1 MNIKPVKNYKKP
13 NYAKGLALTLA
24 TVTTLSGCEDPFALE
39 GDVAVM
45 PDNSDT
51 EIVSDRNDITAE
63 GTIVTKEDITDV
75 SLDGDI
81 AFSADNTETEATE
94 KITTTTIATFAPT
107 GTVVTE
113 SDEEYSETTAP
124 RPSFTDTTTKPTH
137 AITTT
142 ATTSTSLMGTVVT
155 EPDEEYSET
164 TVSRPTI
171 TDTTLPPVTEEDEP
185 DLEDFVL
192 EGDVAYFEET
202 EEAFMLD
209 GDVAVEDIDDNSGYE
224 TSDNSEEHINSAY
237 FNGLDYA
244 SDIKD
249 YLDKNDR
256 PVNLHAD
263 MSYLLETGDNG
274 DFTVPIALEGSK
286 YNMLIAF
293 YDSEN
298 PDDPLEAMLINASN
312 ASKVLYGYTVSD
324 EFGATY
330 FYIDLKA
337 LRNNDTEEIA
347 SAICLEEVTLI

>member
-1 MNIKPVKNYKKP
+1 M
-13 NYAKGLALTLA
+13 
-24 TVTTLSGCEDPFALE
+24 
-39 GDVAVM
+39 
-45 PDNSDT
+45 
-51 EIVSDRNDITAE
+51 
-63 GTIVTKEDITDV
+63 
-75 SLDGDI
+75 
-81 AFSADNTETEATE
+81 
-94 KITTTTIATFAPT
+94 

-124 RPSFTDTTTKPTH
+124 RPSFTDTTTKPTR

-164 TVSRPTI
+164 AVSRPTI

-192 EGDVAYFEET
+192 EGDVAYSEET

-324 EFGATY
+324 EFGATH

-337 LRNNDTEEIA
+337 LRNNDTEEIV

>member
-13 NYAKGLALTLA
+13 NYAKGLAVTLA
-24 TVTTLSGCEDPFALE
+24 TVTTLSGCEDPFAVV

-81 AFSADNTETEATE
+81 AFSADDTETEATE
-94 KITTTTIATFAPT
+94 KITTTT
-107 GTVVTE
+107 
-113 SDEEYSETTAP
+113 
-124 RPSFTDTTTKPTH
+124 
-137 AITTT
+137 
-142 ATTSTSLMGTVVT
+142 TTSTSLMGTVVT

-224 TSDNSEEHINSAY
+224 TSDSFEEHINSAY